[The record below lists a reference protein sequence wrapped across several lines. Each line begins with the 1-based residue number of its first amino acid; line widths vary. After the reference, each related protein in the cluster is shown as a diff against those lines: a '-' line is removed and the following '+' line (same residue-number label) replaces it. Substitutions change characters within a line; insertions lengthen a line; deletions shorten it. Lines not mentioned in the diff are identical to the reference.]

1 MAWALLAKD
10 SDAADEKVLDT
21 LEAVSNPIPNVLTS
35 FFTKLNVW
43 GVIRAAAT
51 VLQKENT
58 LYTTLSSSF
67 RKI

>member
-21 LEAVSNPIPNVLTS
+21 LEADSNPIPNVLTN
-35 FFTKLNVW
+35 FFTKLSVC

-51 VLQKENT
+51 VGRSKL
-58 LYTTLSSSF
+58 F
-67 RKI
+67 

>member
-21 LEAVSNPIPNVLTS
+21 LEADSNPIPNVLTN
-35 FFTKLNVW
+35 FFTKLSVC

-51 VLQKENT
+51 SLLVSNAT
-58 LYTTLSSSF
+58 
-67 RKI
+67 

>member
-51 VLQKENT
+51 V
-58 LYTTLSSSF
+58 
-67 RKI
+67 